1 MYYLR
6 YPGNSS
12 KDWINKFKCI
22 CLKALALWTKLGIE
36 KAHVVSHD
44 MGDSVL
50 TEILTRCL
58 HQIDFFKSQLSLDW
72 NVAPCLIGLPT
83 SSRVSSSPTEAWD
96 TTSSTLDLLRWNFQF
111 SLYPYSIFFH
121 SRFFWNHLWEKFWEN
136 LDQGNCLM
144 ISDIEYFC
152 LFRNIAGISD
162 KAGANQL
169 ASIWGKTYPDKNL
182 QLADIKEMQVLV
194 RNCIG

>member
-1 MYYLR
+1 MGLWR
-6 YPGNSS
+6 VDHG
-12 KDWINKFKCI
+12 
-22 CLKALALWTKLGIE
+22 ALGAAPSRG
-36 KAHVVSHD
+36 
-44 MGDSVL
+44 SVL
-50 TEILTRCL
+50 P
-58 HQIDFFKSQLSLDW
+58 W
-72 NVAPCLIGLPT
+72 
-83 SSRVSSSPTEAWD
+83 
-96 TTSSTLDLLRWNFQF
+96 
-111 SLYPYSIFFH
+111 FH
-121 SRFFWNHLWEKFWEN
+121 SHRIPKHNREYTL
-136 LDQGNCLM
+136 